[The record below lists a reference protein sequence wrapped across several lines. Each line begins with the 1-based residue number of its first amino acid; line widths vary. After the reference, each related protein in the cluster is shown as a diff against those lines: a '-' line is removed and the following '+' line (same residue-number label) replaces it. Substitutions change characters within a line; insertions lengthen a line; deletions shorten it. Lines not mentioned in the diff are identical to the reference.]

1 MSKELV
7 RIDFWVSGPNFEE
20 YHVMAFHIFEAAAIA
35 IRENKPQ
42 SIGFAVHAWGGGIER
57 NDFVLLSVGHLIEN
71 YNLGNN
77 YVDNKKQRAV
87 VKNVPWYKK
96 IFQ

>member
-7 RIDFWVSGPNFEE
+7 RIDFWVSGPNFDG

-42 SIGFAVHAWGGGIER
+42 SIGAAVHAWGGGIER
-57 NDFVLLSVGHLIEN
+57 SDFMLLSVVHLIKN

-77 YVDNKKQRAV
+77 YVDNKKQPIV
-87 VKNVPWYKK
+87 VKSLPWYKK
-96 IFQ
+96 IFK